1 MSLFFV
7 TLQSM
12 FLSLQT
18 PWVYISKITLDKIL
32 ILHDACIEG
41 RDDVIKLFWPHHP
54 PSLQILCLLPV
65 PPLSP
70 HITPLI
76 KVSGL
81 LQENRAGSQA
91 AISIR
96 RNHSLKPEKSQSWNS
111 FQMSETGVNRKA
123 SFQCGRIGDRLHNK
137 VLGLISEGW
146 FQLYLAEHAPLQTA
160 PSPPRHKLNHAVQK
174 ARYQQEQTQ
183 SVNATSHHYWK
194 KTPSTYPFGQRVSRV
209 IFKVCIFI

>member
-12 FLSLQT
+12 FLSLQS
-18 PWVYISKITLDKIL
+18 PWVCISKITLDKIL
-32 ILHDACIEG
+32 ILHDACIGG

-54 PSLQILCLLPV
+54 PSLQILCLSPV

-91 AISIR
+91 ATSIC

-123 SFQCGRIGDRLHNK
+123 SFQCGRTGDRLHNK

-160 PSPPRHKLNHAVQK
+160 PSPPRHKRNHAVQK
-174 ARYQQEQTQ
+174 ARDQPGVDPVSERHL
-183 SVNATSHHYWK
+183 SHYWK
-194 KTPSTYPFGQRVSRV
+194 KTPSTYSFGQRVSRV